1 VQRPFLIKGK
11 FAMPERNS
19 LILRVPHH
27 RLFVGLAAGL
37 CLSIVAAQAAPL
49 PHAASRG
56 SAFPAIG
63 NTLAARFGDKPN
75 HPWAGTTHH
84 VTNCADDATPGS
96 GSLRSIIAD
105 ATTVSGDSIDFEQLP
120 VMCSTITLGGPAIE
134 IYQDSLYLQG
144 PGAAKLTIDA
154 NAASAVFYH
163 YGSGTLYVN
172 DLTISNGAGPNGA
185 GWGGCIYSASNASLV
200 DSIVTNCKATS
211 HNVNTPARG
220 GGIYTRG
227 DLTLI
232 RSTISNNVALTTAG
246 AKTYG
251 GGVYVGGGFFS
262 LGSTISDNTATAP
275 GSTTTM
281 GGGAVVYGDVVS
293 IETSTISGNK
303 AKTGGG
309 LMLLNTVTGSLL
321 NSTVSGNRARYY
333 GGILTNGN
341 LTVTNST
348 IAFNTSTMT
357 TEASGLYTRNA
368 ALTLQNSI
376 VADNVSSGEPSD
388 LGGSP
393 GTQVDGANNLVVS
406 STLMFSGT
414 SGVCPHLDVLADNGG
429 GTRTHGLRQDSAAI
443 DSGDAG
449 SSTLDQRGVQRPQG
463 VAADIGAFERQST
476 DKEERLLASGFDGL
490 CDQ

>member
-1 VQRPFLIKGK
+1 MSERSPFI
-11 FAMPERNS
+11 S
-19 LILRVPHH
+19 RVPHR
-27 RLFVGLAAGL
+27 RLFAGL
-37 CLSIVAAQAAPL
+37 VAGLGLSIVAAQAAPL
-49 PHAASRG
+49 PHATSRG

-75 HPWAGTTHH
+75 RPWAGTTHH
-84 VTNCADDATPGS
+84 VTNCADDPTPGS

-120 VMCSTITLGGPAIE
+120 MMCSTITLGGPAIE
-134 IYQDSLYLQG
+134 INQDSLYLQG

-154 NAASAVFYH
+154 DAASAAFYH
-163 YGSGTLYVN
+163 RGSGTLYVN
-172 DLTISNGAGPNGA
+172 DLTISNGAGPA
-185 GWGGCIYSASNASLV
+185 SAAWGGCIYSGSNASLV

-211 HNVNTPARG
+211 HNVSTPAKG

-232 RSTISNNVALTTAG
+232 RSTISNNVALTDAG

-251 GGVYVGGGFFS
+251 GGVYVGGNFFS

-275 GSTTTM
+275 GSTTTI
-281 GGGAVVYGDVVS
+281 GGGAVVYGNVVS
-293 IETSTISGNK
+293 IETTTIFGNK
-303 AKTGGG
+303 AKNGGG
-309 LMLLNTVTGSLL
+309 LTLLGTVTGTIV
-321 NSTVSGNRARYY
+321 NSTVSGNTSRYH
-333 GGILTNGN
+333 GGVLTNGK
-341 LTVTNST
+341 LTVANST
-348 IAFNTSTMT
+348 IAFNKSTSTLT
-357 TEASGLYTRNA
+357 NEASGLFTGNN
-368 ALTLQNSI
+368 LTLLNSI
-376 VADNVSSGEPSD
+376 IADNVSNGEASD
-388 LGGSP
+388 LGGVP
-393 GTQVDGANNLVVS
+393 GVQVSGANNLVVS
-406 STLMFSGT
+406 STLMVSGT

-429 GTRTHGLRQDSAAI
+429 GTRTHGLREDSAAI

-476 DKEERLLASGFDGL
+476 DKEDRLLASGFDGL